1 MPINLKRVKNMIKA
15 ILWDFGGVI
24 TTSPFEAF
32 NRYEEEHHLP
42 KDFIR
47 GINAVNPTTNAWS
60 KLENGLISIDA
71 FDREFQAESEAA
83 GHPVPGKDVLR
94 LLTGDVRPAMVR
106 ALKQCRRQFK
116 VGCLTNN
123 IKPDDGSA
131 LHKNDAQLAEYQDIM
146 DLFDVVIAS
155 SVEGVRKPD
164 PEIYRIALSRLAVN
178 ARECVFLDDLGINLK
193 PARAMG
199 MQTIKVLSV
208 DQALGELAVQT
219 GLVFQ

>member
-1 MPINLKRVKNMIKA
+1 MIKA

-32 NRYEEEHHLP
+32 NRYEEAHHLP

-71 FDREFQAESEAA
+71 FDGEFEAESKAA
-83 GHPVPGKDVLR
+83 GHAIPGKDVLR
-94 LLTGDVRPAMVR
+94 LLSGAVRPRMVS
-106 ALKQCRRQFK
+106 ALKQCKQHFTI
-116 VGCLTNN
+116 GCLTNN
-123 IKPDDGSA
+123 IKSDEGSA
-131 LHKNDAQLAEYQDIM
+131 LHKTDAQLAEYLDIM
-146 DLFDVVIAS
+146 NLFDVMIAS

-164 PEIYRIALSRLAVN
+164 PEIYRIALSRLAVD
-178 ARECVFLDDLGINLK
+178 AGECVFLDDLGINLK

-199 MQTIKVLSV
+199 MLTIKVLSV
-208 DQALGELAVQT
+208 VQALGELAGHT
-219 GLVFQ
+219 GLSF

>member
-1 MPINLKRVKNMIKA
+1 MIKA
-15 ILWDFGGVI
+15 ILWDFGGVL

-32 NRYEEEHHLP
+32 NRYEETHHVP
-42 KDFIR
+42 QDFIR

-71 FDREFQAESEAA
+71 FDREFEAESRAA
-83 GHPVPGKDVLR
+83 GYPIPGKDVLR
-94 LLTGDVRPAMVR
+94 LLSGAVRPKMVS
-106 ALKQCRRQFK
+106 ALKQCKQQFK
-116 VGCLTNN
+116 IGCLTNN
-123 IKPDDGSA
+123 IKPDEGSA
-131 LHKNDAQLAEYQDIM
+131 LNKNDEQLGEYLDIM
-146 DLFDVVIAS
+146 GLFDVIIES

-178 ARECVFLDDLGINLK
+178 AGECVFLDDLGINLK

-208 DQALGELAVQT
+208 GQALEELGRYT
-219 GLVFQ
+219 GISF

>member
-1 MPINLKRVKNMIKA
+1 MIKA
-15 ILWDFGGVI
+15 ILWDFGGVL

-32 NRYEEEHHLP
+32 NRYEEEHQIP

-71 FDREFQAESEAA
+71 FDREFAAESKAA
-83 GHPVPGKDVLR
+83 GHPIPGKDVLR
-94 LLTGDVRPAMVR
+94 LLSGDIRPKMVA
-106 ALKQCRRQFK
+106 ALKECKRHFK

-123 IKPDDGSA
+123 IKPEKSTA
-131 LHKNDAQLAEYQDIM
+131 LKQNDEKLAKYLDIM
-146 DLFDVVIAS
+146 GLFDVIIES

-164 PEIYRIALSRLAVN
+164 PEIYRIALARMAVR
-178 ARECVFLDDLGINLK
+178 AEECVFLDDLGINLK

-199 MQTIKVLSV
+199 MQTIKVLGV
-208 DQALGELAVQT
+208 DQALEELVRNT
-219 GLVFQ
+219 GISLPGAG

>member
-1 MPINLKRVKNMIKA
+1 MIKA

-32 NRYEEEHHLP
+32 NRYEEKHHLP

-60 KLENGLISIDA
+60 KLENGLISIHA
-71 FDREFQAESEAA
+71 FDREFQAEATAA

-94 LLTGDVRPAMVR
+94 LLTGDVRPGMVS

-131 LHKNDAQLAEYQDIM
+131 LHKNDAQLAEYMDIM
-146 DLFDVVIAS
+146 GLFDVVVAS

-199 MQTIKVLSV
+199 MQTIKVV
-208 DQALGELAVQT
+208 AVAQALEELGRHT
-219 GLVFQ
+219 GLEFETIGSP